1 MCANLLVIP
10 HFAKK
15 KRRRNSMGET
25 SPLLNSGKDRSQ
37 RTLSKEPDVDV
48 AEEFWGLTWMAL
60 QVSLSTFARIAL
72 ISVDSAFLGH
82 LGTSSLAAASL
93 ASTWTN
99 VPLAGVWSGATALIT
114 LCGQAWGAKNGELMG
129 IWLQIGL
136 VVVSVLSVPVM
147 IWYWSIGYVLEMST
161 DDAEVVQLGVRF
173 ARILSLSIW
182 PSLVYAC
189 VRLYFQSMGIMSPVT
204 VVGTLSIGVACAAN
218 YMLIFGAFGWG
229 GLGFDGSP
237 IATVIA
243 SWFQPLSLI
252 SYCIF
257 YKKMHLQAWGGWD
270 FSSFTPDRLKIFLNI
285 AGPVAANSMVS
296 NLANSAL
303 TLVAAKLGSDVIAAN
318 AVISGLWSLLWALFW
333 GYGSATQIRV
343 ANYLG
348 AGRPKAARVLGFLG
362 FVCTVAT
369 VVALAIVTLMLR
381 ETLFRLYTNDDTLL
395 QLCMLVQPIFITG
408 YMIESLEILTSSVL
422 AAMGEVAVTAWVSS
436 LSVWCIE
443 LPIAYF
449 GGVTMGLGFSALWYG
464 VCTMEVLKLTI
475 FSFVLSRTDWTEMA
489 ERAVKNMEATSDSDT
504 GVEQES
510 LQFAMTEGGN
520 TPGSLAPVVRSSAPQ
535 GLMTPSGRRRQWD
548 QIEDGSLLRSPFFGR
563 TPRSDTSFSQA

>member
-1 MCANLLVIP
+1 
-10 HFAKK
+10 
-15 KRRRNSMGET
+15 
-25 SPLLNSGKDRSQ
+25 
-37 RTLSKEPDVDV
+37 
-48 AEEFWGLTWMAL
+48 MAL

-114 LCGQAWGAKNGELMG
+114 LCGQAWGAKNGELSG

-136 VVVSVLSVPVM
+136 VVVTVLSVPVM
-147 IWYWSIGYVLEMST
+147 IWYWSIGYVLEVST

-237 IATVIA
+237 MATVIA
-243 SWFQPLSLI
+243 SWFQPVSLI

-270 FSSFTPDRLKIFLNI
+270 LSAFTPDRLKIFMNI

-333 GYGSATQIRV
+333 
-343 ANYLG
+343 
-348 AGRPKAARVLGFLG
+348 
-362 FVCTVAT
+362 
-369 VVALAIVTLMLR
+369 
-381 ETLFRLYTNDDTLL
+381 
-395 QLCMLVQPIFITG
+395 LCMLVQPIFITG

-436 LSVWCIE
+436 LSVWFIE

-464 VCTMEVLKLTI
+464 VCTMEVLKLAT

-520 TPGSLAPVVRSSAPQ
+520 TPGSLAPVVRSPAAQ
-535 GLMTPSGRRRQWD
+535 ELMTPSGRRRQWD
-548 QIEDGSLLRSPFFGR
+548 QIEDGTLLRSPFFGR

>member
-1 MCANLLVIP
+1 
-10 HFAKK
+10 
-15 KRRRNSMGET
+15 MGET
-25 SPLLNSGKDRSQ
+25 SPLLNSEKGRSRGQ
-37 RTLSKEPDVDV
+37 RALAKEADVDV

-114 LCGQAWGAKNGELMG
+114 LCGQAWGAKNGELSG

-136 VVVSVLSVPVM
+136 VVVTVLSIPVM
-147 IWYWSIGYVLEMST
+147 IWYWSIGYVLEVST

-237 IATVIA
+237 MATVIA
-243 SWFQPLSLI
+243 SWFQPVSLI

-270 FSSFTPDRLKIFLNI
+270 LSAFTPDRLKIFMNI

-362 FVCTVAT
+362 FMCTVGT
-369 VVALAIVTLMLR
+369 VVTLAIVTLMLR

-436 LSVWCIE
+436 LSVWFIE

-464 VCTMEVLKLTI
+464 VCTMEVLKLAT

-520 TPGSLAPVVRSSAPQ
+520 TPGSLAPVVRSPAAQ
-535 GLMTPSGRRRQWD
+535 ELMTPSGRRRQWD
-548 QIEDGSLLRSPFFGR
+548 QIEDGTLLRSPFFGR

>member
-1 MCANLLVIP
+1 
-10 HFAKK
+10 
-15 KRRRNSMGET
+15 MGEK
-25 SPLLNSGKDRSQ
+25 SPLLYGQKP
-37 RTLSKEPDVDV
+37 TEPDVDV
-48 AEEFWGLTWMAL
+48 AAEFWGLTWMAL

-82 LGTSSLAAASL
+82 LGTASLAAASL

-99 VPLAGVWSGATALIT
+99 VPLAGVWSGATALVT
-114 LCGQAWGAKNGELMG
+114 LCGQAWGAQNGELTG

-136 VVVSVLSVPVM
+136 VVVSLLSVPVVL
-147 IWYWSIGYVLEMST
+147 WYWSIGSLLELST
-161 DDAEVVQLGVRF
+161 ADAEVVRLGVRF
-173 ARILSLSIW
+173 ARILSLSVW

-204 VVGTLSIGVACAAN
+204 VVGSLSIGVACAAN
-218 YMLIFGAFGWG
+218 YVLIFGAFGWG

-237 IATVIA
+237 MATVIA
-243 SWFQPLSLI
+243 AWFQPIALI
-252 SYCIF
+252 SYCIW
-257 YKKMHLQAWGGWD
+257 YRQMHLQAWGGWD
-270 FSSFTPDRLKIFLNI
+270 RKAFTRDRLRVFVNI

-303 TLVAAKLGSDVIAAN
+303 TLVAARLGSDVIAAN

-333 GYGSATQIRV
+333 GFGSATQIRV

-362 FVCTVAT
+362 LVCTLATVAT
-369 VVALAIVTLMLR
+369 LAVFTFLLR
-381 ETLFRLYTNDDTLL
+381 ETLFRLYSNDDALL

-408 YMIESLEILTSSVL
+408 YMIESVEILVASVL
-422 AAMGEVAVTAWVSS
+422 AGMGEVSVTAWVSS

-449 GGVTMGLGFSALWYG
+449 GGVTLGFGFSALWYG
-464 VCTMEVLKLTI
+464 VCTMEALKLSI
-475 FSFVLSRTDWTEMA
+475 FAYVLSRTDWAEMA
-489 ERAVKNMEATSDSDT
+489 DRAVKTMEAASDSDT

-510 LQFAMTEGGN
+510 LQYAMAEGAN
-520 TPGSLAPVVRSSAPQ
+520 TPGSLAPVVRSPAQ

-548 QIEDGSLLRSPFFGR
+548 QLEDGSLLRSPFFGR
-563 TPRSDTSFSQA
+563 SPRPDTSSHA

>member
-1 MCANLLVIP
+1 
-10 HFAKK
+10 
-15 KRRRNSMGET
+15 MGET

-37 RTLSKEPDVDV
+37 
-48 AEEFWGLTWMAL
+48 
-60 QVSLSTFARIAL
+60 
-72 ISVDSAFLGH
+72 H
-82 LGTSSLAAASL
+82 
-93 ASTWTN
+93 
-99 VPLAGVWSGATALIT
+99 
-114 LCGQAWGAKNGELMG
+114 
-129 IWLQIGL
+129 
-136 VVVSVLSVPVM
+136 
-147 IWYWSIGYVLEMST
+147 
-161 DDAEVVQLGVRF
+161 DAEVVQLGVRF

-464 VCTMEVLKLTI
+464 VCTMEVLKLAI

-520 TPGSLAPVVRSSAPQ
+520 TPGSLAPVVRSPAPQ

>member
-1 MCANLLVIP
+1 MTSTKESAPLLKARGR
-10 HFAKK
+10 HALA
-15 KRRRNSMGET
+15 GET
-25 SPLLNSGKDRSQ
+25 
-37 RTLSKEPDVDV
+37 DVDV
-48 AEEFWGLTWMAL
+48 AAEFWGLAWMAL
-60 QVSLSTFARIAL
+60 QVSLSTVARIAL

-99 VPLAGVWSGATALIT
+99 VPLAGVWSGATALVT
-114 LCGQAWGAKNGELMG
+114 LCGQAWGAQNGELTG
-129 IWLQIGL
+129 TWLQIGL
-136 VVVSVLSVPVM
+136 AAVSLLSLPVLL
-147 IWYWSIGYVLEMST
+147 WYWSIGFVLELST
-161 DDAEVVQLGVRF
+161 ADAEVVRLGQRF

-182 PSLVYAC
+182 PSLSYAC

-218 YMLIFGAFGWG
+218 YTLIFGAFGWG

-237 IATVIA
+237 MATVIA
-243 SWFQPLSLI
+243 AWFQPLALV
-252 SYCIF
+252 SYCIG

-270 FSSFTPDRLKIFLNI
+270 VGAFTRDRLTVFLNI

-303 TLVAAKLGSDVIAAN
+303 SLVAARLGSDVIAAN

-333 GYGSATQIRV
+333 GFGSATQIRV

-348 AGRPKAARVLGFLG
+348 AGRPKAARVLAVLG
-362 FVCTVAT
+362 LGCTVGTVAALAT
-369 VVALAIVTLMLR
+369 VTFVLR
-381 ETLFRLYTNDDTLL
+381 ETLFRIYTNDDTLL

-408 YMIESLEILTSSVL
+408 YMLESIEILTSSVL
-422 AAMGEVAVTAWVSS
+422 AGMGEVSVTAWVSS

-449 GGVTMGLGFSALWYG
+449 GGVTMGFGFSALWYG
-464 VCTMEVLKLTI
+464 VCTMELVKLAI
-475 FSFVLSRTDWTEMA
+475 FAYVLSRTDWVEMA
-489 ERAVKNMEATSDSDT
+489 DRAVKTMEATSDSDT

-510 LQFAMTEGGN
+510 LQYAMAEGAN
-520 TPGSLAPVVRSSAPQ
+520 TPASLAPVVRSPAQ
-535 GLMTPSGRRRQWD
+535 GLVTPSGRRRQWD
-548 QIEDGSLLRSPFFGR
+548 QIEDGTLARSPFFGR
-563 TPRSDTSFSQA
+563 TPRANSFSQA

>member
-1 MCANLLVIP
+1 MEE
-10 HFAKK
+10 K
-15 KRRRNSMGET
+15 
-25 SPLLNSGKDRSQ
+25 PLLHYGVKDRAL
-37 RTLSKEPDVDV
+37 TKEVDV
-48 AEEFWGLTWMAL
+48 NVSEEFWSLTGMAL

-114 LCGQAWGAKNGELMG
+114 LCGQAWGAKNGELTG
-129 IWLQIGL
+129 VWLQIGL
-136 VVVSVLSVPVM
+136 GVVSVLSLPVM
-147 IWYWSIGYVLEMST
+147 LWYWSIGYVLEMST
-161 DDAEVVQLGVRF
+161 RDDEVVQLGVRF

-189 VRLYFQSMGIMSPVT
+189 FRLYFQSMGIMSPVT

-218 YMLIFGAFGWG
+218 YTLIFGAFGWG

-237 IATVIA
+237 MATVIA
-243 SWFQPLSLI
+243 AWFQPLSLI
-252 SYCIF
+252 SYCVF
-257 YKKMHLQAWGGWD
+257 WKKRHLQAWGGLD
-270 FSSFTPDRLKIFLNI
+270 FQNFTPYRLKLFLKI

-303 TLVAAKLGSDVIAAN
+303 TLIAAKLGSEVIAAN

-348 AGRPKAARVLGFLG
+348 AGRPKAARLLAFLG
-362 FVCTVAT
+362 FICTVAT
-369 VVALAIVTLMLR
+369 VLILAMITLVLR
-381 ETLFRLYTNDDTLL
+381 KALFRLYTNDDLLL

-408 YMIESLEILTSSVL
+408 YMIESVEILTSSVL
-422 AAMGEVAVTAWVSS
+422 AGMGEVTVTAWVSS

-443 LPIAYF
+443 LPIAYV
-449 GGVTMGLGFSALWYG
+449 GGVTMGWGFSALWYG
-464 VCTMEVLKLTI
+464 VCTMEVLKLGI
-475 FSFVLSRTDWTEMA
+475 FSYVLLRINWTAMA
-489 ERAVKNMEATSDSDT
+489 ERAMQNMEGTSES
-504 GVEQES
+504 GPSGEQKS

-520 TPGSLAPVVRSSAPQ
+520 TPGSLAPVVRSPAAQ
-535 GLMTPSGRRRQWD
+535 QLMTPSGRRRQWD
-548 QIEDGSLLRSPFFGR
+548 HIEDGTLHRSPFFGR
-563 TPRSDTSFSQA
+563 TPRSNTSPSRV

>member
-1 MCANLLVIP
+1 
-10 HFAKK
+10 
-15 KRRRNSMGET
+15 MGEK
-25 SPLLNSGKDRSQ
+25 SPLLDGQQKPRGQ
-37 RTLSKEPDVDV
+37 HALATEADVDV
-48 AEEFWGLTWMAL
+48 AAEFWGLTWMAL

-82 LGTSSLAAASL
+82 LGTASLAAASL

-99 VPLAGVWSGATALIT
+99 VPLAGVWSGATALVT
-114 LCGQAWGAKNGELMG
+114 LCGQAWGAKNGELTG

-147 IWYWSIGYVLEMST
+147 LWYWSIGYLLEFST
-161 DDAEVVQLGVRF
+161 DDEEVVRLGVRF

-182 PSLVYAC
+182 PSLIYAC

-218 YMLIFGAFGWG
+218 YVLIFGSFGWG

-237 IATVIA
+237 MATVIA
-243 SWFQPLSLI
+243 AWFQPLALI
-252 SYCIF
+252 SYCIW

-270 FSSFTPDRLKIFLNI
+270 LKAFTPDRLQVFFNI

-303 TLVAAKLGSDVIAAN
+303 TLVAARLGSDVIAAN

-333 GYGSATQIRV
+333 GFGSATQIRV

-362 FVCTVAT
+362 FVCTVGT
-369 VVALAIVTLMLR
+369 VVTLAILTFLLR
-381 ETLFRLYTNDDTLL
+381 ETLFRLYTNDDALL

-408 YMIESLEILTSSVL
+408 YMIESVEILVSSVL
-422 AAMGEVAVTAWVSS
+422 AGMGEVSVTAWVSS
-436 LSVWCIE
+436 LSVWFIE

-449 GGVTMGLGFSALWYG
+449 GGVTLGFGFSALWYG
-464 VCTMEVLKLTI
+464 VCTMEVLKLSI
-475 FSFVLSRTDWTEMA
+475 FVYVLSRTDWAEMA
-489 ERAVKNMEATSDSDT
+489 DRAVKTMEAASDSDT

-510 LQFAMTEGGN
+510 LQYAMAEGAN
-520 TPGSLAPVVRSSAPQ
+520 TPGSLAPVVRSPAQ

-563 TPRSDTSFSQA
+563 SPRPRTSDPFSQA